1 MRTIVARASAEL
13 GAENYRVDVAM
24 GDHRLLADEP
34 AMRGG
39 KDAGPAPYDLLLSSL
54 AACTAM
60 TLRMYAERKQW
71 PLTDVSL
78 DLRYVRDGERS
89 WIDRRIVLK
98 GDLDEAQRIRF
109 AEIAERTPVTLTLK
123 SGIEIKTELRNSA

>member
-1 MRTIVARASAEL
+1 MDDMKVNGEKIRKELRQFLRLIVTSFI
-13 GAENYRVDVAM
+13 V
-24 GDHRLLADEP
+24 
-34 AMRGG
+34 
-39 KDAGPAPYDLLLSSL
+39 SSL
-54 AACTAM
+54 IVEQALASPLIRDAEIEH

-71 PLTDVSL
+71 PLTGVSL

-123 SGIEIKTELRNSA
+123 SGLEIKTELRDS

>member
-1 MRTIVARASAEL
+1 MRIIAARASAEL
-13 GAENYRVDVAM
+13 GAENYRVDLAM

-34 AMRGG
+34 AARGG
-39 KDAGPAPYDLLLSSL
+39 KDAGPAPYDLLLASL

-71 PLTDVSL
+71 PLTGVSL
-78 DLRYVRDGERS
+78 DLRYMREGERS

-98 GDLDEAQRIRF
+98 GDLDEAQRLRF

-123 SGIEIKTELRNSA
+123 SGIEIKTELRESA